1 MLVAKGRRHE
11 PGKKCSSPKGEDMN
25 QEKNARRQRAKT
37 QTRKKNARRRRAKTR
52 IRKKMLVAKGR
63 RHEQEKKR
71 SSPKGED
78 MNQEKLGLLL
88 IVASHFDSRTDVLKT
103 LNGMTPGVDNL
114 ITINNTS
121 QHKVEY
127 RLGPQ
132 RTIFGQDVGKSA
144 AH

>member
-1 MLVAKGRRHE
+1 MLVAKERRHE
-11 PGKKCSSPKGEDMN
+11 QEKKCSSPKSEATN
-25 QEKNARRQRAKT
+25 K
-37 QTRKKNARRRRAKTR
+37 KKNARRRRAKPQT
-52 IRKKMLVAKGR
+52 RKKMLVAEGR
-63 RHEQEKKR
+63 SHKQEKKR
-71 SSPKGED
+71 SSPKGEA
-78 MNQEKLGLLL
+78 MNKKKLGLLL

>member
-1 MLVAKGRRHE
+1 MLVAKERNLKQE
-11 PGKKCSSPKGEDMN
+11 KKRSSPKSETSN
-25 QEKNARRQRAKT
+25 KRKNARRQRAKPR
-37 QTRKKNARRRRAKTR
+37 TRE
-52 IRKKMLVAKGR
+52 KMLVAKER
-63 RHEQEKKR
+63 SLKQEKKR

-78 MNQEKLGLLL
+78 TNKEKLGLLL

>member
-1 MLVAKGRRHE
+1 MLVAKGRRHKQE
-11 PGKKCSSPKGEDMN
+11 KKRSSPKGEDMN
-25 QEKNARRQRAKT
+25 KKKNARRQRAKT
-37 QTRKKNARRRRAKTR
+37 QTRKK
-52 IRKKMLVAKGR
+52 MLVAKER
-63 RHEQEKKR
+63 RHKQEKKC

-78 MNQEKLGLLL
+78 MNKEKLGLLL

>member
-1 MLVAKGRRHE
+1 
-11 PGKKCSSPKGEDMN
+11 
-25 QEKNARRQRAKT
+25 
-37 QTRKKNARRRRAKTR
+37 
-52 IRKKMLVAKGR
+52 
-63 RHEQEKKR
+63 
-71 SSPKGED
+71 

-144 AH
+144 AHRRQTKKATNTERRRNQPTNALPNTGNVALRPTYTGEKQERNRGKYNKQHNILAIMNNTRDGHTKEYHR